1 MVTPLPIILSWA
13 LSASVRAAEGQTIQV
28 PGAAKHTGAA
38 WLRAWVTI
46 ERTACSATGK
56 DDFYGPETFAKLW
69 GKGK

>member
-28 PGAAKHTGAA
+28 PDATKQTGAA